1 MNSRTAPMLARAVM
15 LTFPLLLRAQGI
27 PDVLPDESEFN
38 RVAGQNIQPFFEGW
52 QKMPDGHVA
61 MWFGYLNRN
70 FKEIGEVPV
79 GPNNRFDLQA
89 DMGQPSHFYPRR
101 HLFVFKVDIPAD
113 WPKDKRLVWTVNFHG
128 KAAAASG
135 WLQPEWEVDDGVIQM
150 NIGPGGAPPEN
161 PRNQA
166 PTIAVRGDTTVSAG
180 GTLKL
185 SATATDDGIPKPRS
199 RNQSAVNPAA
209 AQRMPLP
216 PAAMPPPRAQ
226 LGLRIRWI
234 LYRAPDTGGD
244 VVFDQDSNAPVAGGT
259 SSELTNSATFTAPG
273 IYWLRAIAS
282 DGTLET
288 PYDLKVT
295 VIANPQ

>member
-1 MNSRTAPMLARAVM
+1 MKSQMALGQAVVLA
-15 LTFPLLLRAQGI
+15 LPWLLGAQGI

-38 RVAGQNIQPFFEGW
+38 RVAGQNIQPFYEGW
-52 QKMPDGHVA
+52 QRMPDGHIA

-70 FKEIGEVPV
+70 FKELGDVPV
-79 GPNNRFDLQA
+79 GPNNRFDARA

-101 HLFVFKVDIPAD
+101 HLFVFKVDLPQD
-113 WPKDKRLVWTVNFHG
+113 WPADKRLVWTVSYHG
-128 KAAAASG
+128 KPASASG
-135 WLQPEWEVDDGVIQM
+135 WLQPEWEIDDGVIQM
-150 NIGPGGAPPEN
+150 NLGPGGAPPEN

-185 SATATDDGIPKPRS
+185 SATATDDGIPKPRT
-199 RNQSAVNPAA
+199 RNQSAVNPSAA
-209 AQRMPLP
+209 KQATPLP

-234 LYRAPDTGGD
+234 LYRAPDTGGT
-244 VVFDQDSNAPVAGGT
+244 VVFDQDSNAPVVGGT
-259 SSELTNSATFTAPG
+259 TSELTNSATFTEPG
-273 IYWLRAIAS
+273 VYWLRAIAT

-295 VIANPQ
+295 AIGAKR